1 MYEQN
6 EKSEKK
12 CKSSPPQKKAQTVEY
27 NDRTE
32 ESSKGIGGHKKTA
45 QPHQLYSMY
54 Y

>member
-1 MYEQN
+1 MRSLKRN
-6 EKSEKK
+6 VNH
-12 CKSSPPQKKAQTVEY
+12 PPPKKKAQTVEY